1 MALIPI
7 EERNILKSAS
17 EVKAVADN
25 AAVDQQL
32 SAIAYQ
38 INTQANTGAYSVMWS
53 GGYMLDDV
61 KSQLEGQGYK
71 IQSYIEDLNHDSAK
85 PQYVISW
92 DE

>member
-1 MALIPI
+1 MALIPV

-17 EVKAVADN
+17 EVKSVADN

-38 INTQANTGAYSVMWS
+38 INTQANTGEYSVVWS
-53 GGYMLDDV
+53 GGHIHPNV
-61 KSQLEGQGYK
+61 KSQLESQGYNIK
-71 IQSYIEDLNHDSAK
+71 SVEDDLNRDSAK

-92 DE
+92 NE